1 MSTHIAINL
10 IPRSRRAVRHKRARI
25 RGWAVFNVLWLI
37 GVGVVTAMVVIS
49 ARAGVNSAGAA
60 VVSEGI
66 SPEAAEE
73 QLRAAKERLAEAQR
87 RDQSAMKEATRAKLA
102 LDTARRASDRPDW
115 SLLLTLIE
123 SERGAD
129 VMLESVE
136 ISGGMQPDDA
146 GGGAGPGAAP
156 RAAAPSG
163 SAPKKKIERYDIK
176 ISGLA
181 ESPAAASALV
191 LRLERLGLFS
201 KIQLAETRPR
211 EIEGMTKTAFRLE
224 AELRQ
229 LVASAAAAEPPRAGT
244 TGAAGGSQT
253 DAQGRS
259 PFASPASSRT
269 GGTGERRTEVRG
281 TGGNP

>member
-10 IPRSRRAVRHKRARI
+10 IPGSRRVVRHKRARV
-25 RGWAVFNVLWLI
+25 RGWLVFNVLWLI
-37 GVGVVTAMVVIS
+37 GVMVVTAMVVIS
-49 ARAGVNSAGAA
+49 ARAGVRMAGGLGDAGGA
-60 VVSEGI
+60 S

-73 QLRAAKERLAEAQR
+73 QLRAAKQRLAEAQH
-87 RDQSAMKEATRAKLA
+87 RDQAAMKDAARAKLA

-123 SERGAD
+123 SERGSD
-129 VMLESVE
+129 IMLESVE
-136 ISGGMQPDDA
+136 ISGGLQPDDSA
-146 GGGAGPGAAP
+146 AGGAGGATSGAAP
-156 RAAAPSG
+156 RAAAG
-163 SAPKKKIERYDIK
+163 ANSAPKKKIERYDLR

-181 ESPAAASALV
+181 ASPAAASSLV

-229 LVASAAAAEPPRAGT
+229 LVVSAAPAE
-244 TGAAGGSQT
+244 S
-253 DAQGRS
+253 GRS
-259 PFASPASSRT
+259 PFASPGASRSGSV
-269 GGTGERRTEVRG
+269 GGAGGAGGEQRTEVSG
-281 TGGNP
+281 AGGNP